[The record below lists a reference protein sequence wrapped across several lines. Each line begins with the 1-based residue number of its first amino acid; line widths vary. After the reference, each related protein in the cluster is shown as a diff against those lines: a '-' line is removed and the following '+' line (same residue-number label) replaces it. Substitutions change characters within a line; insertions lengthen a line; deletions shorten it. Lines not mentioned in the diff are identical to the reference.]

1 MRLPSSVLAALA
13 IVSISSGAAFA
24 QSLPGAKP
32 ATPPG
37 EVRPSQTFPEG
48 ARIGYVDLNRVA
60 ALSNEGKAA
69 AAKLEEI
76 RKKKAA
82 EINDR
87 GKQVESLQQKVTQGS
102 TMLSEAALGR
112 LQREFERAQV
122 DFQRFREDAEAEVQ
136 DVQQQLLRAFTS
148 RLFPVIGEVATE
160 KNLWAV
166 FSNESNLLW
175 HQPALDLSEEIAR
188 RLDKPAT
195 PKQ

>member
-1 MRLPSSVLAALA
+1 MRVPIGVLGAMA
-13 IVSISSGAAFA
+13 IVSVTASASQA

-32 ATPPG
+32 ATPPA
-37 EVRPSQTFPEG
+37 EIRSSLAFPDG

-195 PKQ
+195 SKQ

>member
-1 MRLPSSVLAALA
+1 MRVPNAIPGALA
-13 IVSISSGAAFA
+13 IVSMSAGAAFA
-24 QSLPGAKP
+24 QALPATKP
-32 ATPPG
+32 AAPPA
-37 EVRPSQTFPEG
+37 EIRASAPFPDG

-60 ALSNEGKAA
+60 SLSSEGKAA
-69 AAKLEEI
+69 AAKIEEV

-82 EINDR
+82 EITDR

-136 DVQQQLLRAFTS
+136 DVQQQLLRAFTA

-175 HQPALDLSEEIAR
+175 HQPTLDLSEEIAR
-188 RLDKPAT
+188 RLDKPAA
-195 PKQ
+195 PKK